1 MTSQQTAIR
10 VRAVLF
16 IAVCLQ
22 GCSLVSLKSPE
33 QPLPRRDLNA
43 RMLTRDY
50 AARFS
55 SAVAQAADDIAA
67 HTSDAARQEAAVRW
81 KLSAVVASRR
91 AATQMAPMMALL
103 DCWAL
108 SAQMRE
114 FFDAGAG
121 ATLFGDQQNIA
132 RDAAEALEQEATR
145 LAAGLTSKAEFTSYA
160 HFIAGYVLDHPLRD
174 IGFVRTSVLDLWVAQ
189 THQEVTLLS
198 TLGTVPEA
206 LNDFADRTRLY
217 SEQLPEET
225 GWRAQLAMRGAGYGP
240 AEVRE
245 ALSRLDSRLAD
256 IARLADSSPE
266 LVHGA
271 VADLRA
277 NLFEVA
283 ARFDRSWLLLV
294 KSLHDERAAL
304 SAEVRE
310 ERVELVAAA
319 DVQRAAIMKDAD
331 RTATQLSE
339 AAWRHLRAELRELA
353 LLGLLASVIVLSMPF
368 AAGYYLGRARA
379 RPLA

>member
-1 MTSQQTAIR
+1 VTSHQTAIR
-10 VRAVLF
+10 VRALLF

-43 RMLTRDY
+43 RMLTREY

-67 HTSDAARQEAAVRW
+67 NTSDAARQEAAVRW

-108 SAQMRE
+108 SAQMHE
-114 FFDAGAG
+114 FFETGAG
-121 ATLFGDQQNIA
+121 ATLFGDQQDIA
-132 RDAAEALEQEATR
+132 REAAAALQQDATR
-145 LAAGLTSKAEFTSYA
+145 LAAGLTSKTEFTSYA
-160 HFIAGYVLDHPLRD
+160 QFVAGYVREHPLRD
-174 IGFVRTSVLDLWVAQ
+174 IGFVRTSVLDLWVSQ
-189 THQEVTLLS
+189 THQQVTLLS

-206 LNDFADRTRLY
+206 MNDFADRTRLY

-266 LVHGA
+266 LLHGA

-283 ARFDRSWLLLV
+283 TRFDRSWLLLV
-294 KSLHDERAAL
+294 RSLHDERAAL
-304 SAEVRE
+304 SAEVKD
-310 ERVELVAAA
+310 ERIALTAAA
-319 DVQRAAIMKDAD
+319 DVERAEIMKDAD
-331 RTATQLSE
+331 HTATQLTE
-339 AAWRHLRAELRELA
+339 AAWGHLRAELRELA
-353 LLGLLASVIVLSMPF
+353 IFGLVAVVLVLSMPF

-379 RPLA
+379 RPSA

>member
-1 MTSQQTAIR
+1 MTNQQTAIHAC
-10 VRAVLF
+10 AVLF
-16 IAVCLQ
+16 MAVCLQ
-22 GCSLVSLKSPE
+22 GCSLLTFKSPE

-50 AARFS
+50 AERFS
-55 SAVAQAADDIAA
+55 GAVAQAADDIAA
-67 HTSDAARQEAAVRW
+67 STPDPARQEAAVRW

-91 AATQMAPMMALL
+91 AATQMAPMIALL
-103 DCWAL
+103 DSWAL

-114 FFDAGAG
+114 FFDTGAG
-121 ATLFGDQQNIA
+121 ATLFGDHQDIA
-132 RDAAEALEQEATR
+132 RQTAEALEQDATR
-145 LAAGLTSKAEFTSYA
+145 LAVGLTSKAEFASYEQ
-160 HFIAGYVLDHPLRD
+160 FIAGYVREHPLRD
-174 IGFVRTSVLDLWVAQ
+174 IGFARSSVLDLWVAQ
-189 THQEVTLLS
+189 THQQVTLLA

-256 IARLADSSPE
+256 IARLADNSPE

-277 NLFEVA
+277 NLMEVA

-294 KSLHDERAAL
+294 RSLHDERAAL
-304 SAEVRE
+304 SAEVRD
-310 ERVELVAAA
+310 ERVELTAAA
-319 DVQRAAIMKDAD
+319 DVERVAIMKDVD
-331 RTATQLSE
+331 HTATQLTE
-339 AAWRHLRAELRELA
+339 AGWGHLRAELRELA
-353 LLGLLASVIVLSMPF
+353 ILGLVAFALVLGMPF

-379 RPLA
+379 RPAA